1 LSALPRETEGNAM
14 RERGGYITC
23 AILARSLAT
32 CAILARSLARWRLR
46 TVLLSRTAP
55 RLSFT
60 KTNLS
65 RQCWTSMRKGYESQL
80 LPDYGACV
88 KNRHWSWRQARS
100 PLPGYL

>member
-1 LSALPRETEGNAM
+1 M
-14 RERGGYITC
+14 RERGGYI
-23 AILARSLAT
+23 T

-88 KNRHWSWRQARS
+88 KNRH
-100 PLPGYL
+100 

>member
-1 LSALPRETEGNAM
+1 M
-14 RERGGYITC
+14 RERGGYH
-23 AILARSLAT
+23 L
-32 CAILARSLARWRLR
+32 RWRLR

-88 KNRHWSWRQARS
+88 KNRH
-100 PLPGYL
+100 